1 MSEHRPLGHTLY
13 GGLYFAQGRYED
25 AVGAYEAAYRLA
37 PSAVEPI
44 TGVTMSY
51 LAQEEPDKAAEF
63 LQVII
68 EKDPHNAVAHNLL
81 GETRLRQNKPQE
93 AEHHFR
99 LAVASG
105 GDWTVPSHNLA
116 RLLAARGEIDEVLA
130 IYRAAIEKQ
139 PENVALQLALA
150 EAQQKAGDYAGSRAT
165 YEAIVERHAD
175 NAIAAN
181 NLAALLADRHHEDT
195 ASVKRALDLAQRF
208 ETSNNPYFIDTL
220 GWVQFRLGDLP
231 QARVNLERAV
241 ALLPNNPQLQYH
253 LGMVL
258 ARLGE
263 HDDAVQALEK
273 AVIDGADYPGLDD
286 ARSALADARRQKQE
300 PVTEEKS
307 G

>member
-1 MSEHRPLGHTLY
+1 
-13 GGLYFAQGRYED
+13 
-25 AVGAYEAAYRLA
+25 
-37 PSAVEPI
+37 
-44 TGVTMSY
+44 MSY
-51 LAQEEPDKAAEF
+51 LAQEAPDKAAEF
-63 LQVII
+63 LEAIV
-68 EKDPHNAVAHNLL
+68 EKEPNNGVAHNLL
-81 GETRLRQNKPQE
+81 GETRLRQNRLQE
-93 AEHHFR
+93 AEDHFR
-99 LAVASG
+99 LAMASG
-105 GDWTVPSHNLA
+105 GDWAVPTHNLA
-116 RLLAARGEIDEVLA
+116 RLLAARGEIDKVIA
-130 IYRAAIEKQ
+130 IYRSALEKQ
-139 PENVALQLALA
+139 PENVSFQLALA

-273 AVIDGADYPGLDD
+273 AVIEGADYPGLDD
-286 ARSALADARRQKQE
+286 ARSALADARRHKQG